1 VLIADARG
9 NGTYLRTTWHAE
21 SRMFVV
27 STWNDEVC
35 LGAIRVP
42 LEDSAELMSL
52 LMDGM
57 AETIGALPLPELPPA
72 SVPPRSPLARS
83 WDAFRAQLRAWAR
96 TGADR
101 AAAVRDLRITTEPP
115 PSRPRQ
121 RRRSA

>member
-35 LGAIRVP
+35 LGAIRIPV
-42 LEDSAELMSL
+42 EDSAELMSL
-52 LMDGM
+52 LMDGLV
-57 AETIGALPLPELPPA
+57 ETIGALPLPDVPPVA
-72 SVPPRSPLARS
+72 VPPRSPLARS
-83 WDAFRAQLRAWAR
+83 WDAVRAQLRAWAR

-101 AAAVRDLRITTEPP
+101 AAAVRNLRLTTEPP
-115 PSRPRQ
+115 PSRSRP
-121 RRRSA
+121 RRSA